1 MNLRWA
7 HSGEVGSSGV
17 FRAIH
22 SGLTVQ
28 LIETSRR
35 DLVTCR
41 ACDAAS
47 LVIEHITE
55 QYDFIP
61 VTEHSGT
68 GRDRIVGLFHA
79 AAFHDA
85 PAPDGRVADHLLPLS
100 EEYLIGADA
109 SILDFITDADTRPCR
124 LVLAGPS
131 ISGLV
136 SLSDLQ
142 KLPVRAAL
150 FALITG
156 FEITMAEAI
165 RRMFPLSGDWMPLLS
180 ETRQSKIHE
189 EIQKSKE
196 SDSFVDPLLFTQ
208 FADKRTIIAKLCQI
222 SGSKSALQVR
232 LKQIE
237 NLRDKVAHAN
247 EYAATP
253 EQARKVCALV
263 RDLLILREEIAGT
276 GGIS

>member
-1 MNLRWA
+1 MNTRWA

-17 FRAIH
+17 FKAVH

-28 LIETSRR
+28 LIETSRS
-35 DLVTCR
+35 DLMTCT

-47 LVIEHITE
+47 LIIERNTE

-61 VTEHSGT
+61 VTEDSGT
-68 GRDRIVGLFHA
+68 GGNRIVGLFHA
-79 AAFHDA
+79 AGFQDG
-85 PAPDGRVADHLLPLS
+85 PAPDGPVADHLLPLS
-100 EEYLIGADA
+100 EAYLIGADA
-109 SILDFITDADTRPCR
+109 SILDFITDADKRPCR

-142 KLPVRAAL
+142 RLPVRAAL

-165 RRMFPLSGDWMPLLS
+165 RRMFPGSAAWMFLLS
-180 ETRQSKIHE
+180 EPRQSKIYE

-196 SDSFVDPLLFTQ
+196 SDAFVDPLLFTQ
-208 FADKRTIIAKLCQI
+208 FAEKRTITTKSCQI
-222 SGSKSALQVR
+222 GESKSALEGR
-232 LKQIE
+232 LTQIE
-237 NLRDKVAHAN
+237 SLRDKVAHAN
-247 EYAATP
+247 EYAATL
-253 EQARKVCALV
+253 EQARNVCAVV
-263 RDLLILREEIAGT
+263 RDLLVLREEIAGS